1 MYFASSVETIATL
14 SVILACGYALWR
26 GGRAER
32 LAASLLLIDWLATPL
47 LQVYGAP
54 GRVQHPILVMDA
66 TVAAALFVIAMV
78 SNRFWP
84 MWMTAFQALELLM
97 HLAMLLDHKVHAR
110 AYFVGM
116 EISSYLILLAL
127 LAGTWLEAPRGRL
140 MFAKAAE
147 RKR

>member
-14 SVILACGYALWR
+14 SVILACGYAVWR
-26 GGRAER
+26 GGGAER
-32 LAASLLLIDWLATPL
+32 LAASLLLVDWLATPL
-47 LQVYGAP
+47 FQVYGAP
-54 GRVQHPILVMDA
+54 ARVQHPILVMD
-66 TVAAALFVIAMV
+66 TIVAAALFVIAMM

-97 HLAMLLDHKVHAR
+97 HVAMLLDQKVHAR
-110 AYFVGM
+110 AYFVGI

-140 MFAKAAE
+140 MFANATE
-147 RKR
+147 NDL